1 MITHGWDRLRS
12 DGEYDDVDRK
22 LAAALERI
30 AAGGRKLLRAAAL
43 AESLSTTQAE
53 LLLQIVTTQREIRA
67 PATLAQRLDVSRPT
81 VTDALATLE
90 RKGLV
95 VRQQHPADGRRRVL
109 DLTLHGR
116 AVAERLSGWD
126 TPLVK
131 AVAKMAESD
140 RSETLRAL
148 LDVIAALTD
157 ARVVS
162 AARTCTTCR
171 FFRPDLHPGAAPH
184 HCLRL
189 EAPLLNA
196 DLRVDCQLHERA
208 AS

>member
-1 MITHGWDRLRS
+1 
-12 DGEYDDVDRK
+12 
-22 LAAALERI
+22 
-30 AAGGRKLLRAAAL
+30 
-43 AESLSTTQAE
+43 
-53 LLLQIVTTQREIRA
+53 
-67 PATLAQRLDVSRPT
+67 
-81 VTDALATLE
+81 
-90 RKGLV
+90 V

-171 FFRPDLHPGAAPH
+171 FFRPDIHPGAAPH

-196 DLRVDCQLHERA
+196 DLRVDASYERA

>member
-22 LAAALERI
+22 LAAALGRI

-189 EAPLLNA
+189 EVPLLNA

-208 AS
+208 AP